1 MRLRFA
7 QSAEADLEAIADWI
21 AEDNP
26 ARALSFV
33 RELRA
38 ACEIIVDAPEAF
50 PFVERYKSHGLRRK
64 VQGNYLI
71 FYVLADGVVTI
82 IHILHGARDYEDLLE

>member
-1 MRLRFA
+1 MRFA

-21 AEDNP
+21 AKDNP
-26 ARALSFV
+26 ARAISFV

-38 ACEIIVDAPEAF
+38 ACEIIADAPEAF
-50 PFVERYKSHGLRRK
+50 PLVERYKAHGIRRK
-64 VQGNYLI
+64 VNGNYLI
-71 FYVLADGVVTI
+71 FYVRDENAVII